1 MARASKAEAARH
13 KQDVLDAAS
22 RMVREQGAEAVSVAE
37 IMGAVGLTHGGFYRH
52 FDSKEALVTVAV
64 EAAFAAQM
72 KLLDGLLAGHD
83 GSSGAAREELVAY
96 YLSAQHRDCAGEGC
110 AAAGLATDVARGKP
124 GSDLQ
129 RTYLAGLQNL
139 IDRLDATSGSDAGPA
154 TREREALADLATLV
168 GGLLLARAASGD
180 ELSDRMLNA
189 VRHRLGR

>member
-1 MARASKAEAARH
+1 
-13 KQDVLDAAS
+13 
-22 RMVREQGAEAVSVAE
+22 
-37 IMGAVGLTHGGFYRH
+37 
-52 FDSKEALVTVAV
+52 V

-96 YLSAQHRDCAGEGC
+96 YLSAQHRDCVGEGC

-154 TREREALADLATLV
+154 TREREALADLATPV
-168 GGLLLARAASGD
+168 GGLLLARAAGD